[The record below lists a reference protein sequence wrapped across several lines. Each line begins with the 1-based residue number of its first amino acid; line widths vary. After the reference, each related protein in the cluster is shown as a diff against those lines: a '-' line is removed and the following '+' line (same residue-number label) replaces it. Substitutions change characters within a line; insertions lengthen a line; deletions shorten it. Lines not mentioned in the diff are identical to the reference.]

1 MPDKS
6 PSSKR
11 GAPAKPQSQAAQEA
25 EPAPA
30 DAQPQPAAG
39 AEAPSAPRTI
49 YPIVKYGDPI
59 LEKSTPPVQK
69 FDAEL
74 EQLTEDMFA
83 SMYAAQGVG
92 LAAPQIG
99 LSLRLAVVDVTAGK
113 NPEAKIVLANPE
125 IVHFEG
131 EKREEEGC
139 LSIPGFRGYVVRP
152 QFVTVRAQNA
162 KGEPFEIRGEDL
174 LARAFCH
181 EIDHLNGILFI
192 QHLGM
197 LKRDMIKRKIKKMR
211 KQGEW

>member
-6 PSSKR
+6 TSSE
-11 GAPAKPQSQAAQEA
+11 ATQAAPETVS
-25 EPAPA
+25 
-30 DAQPQPAAG
+30 AA
-39 AEAPSAPRTI
+39 RKI

-59 LEKSTPPVQK
+59 LEKSTKPVTK
-69 FDAEL
+69 FDTEL
-74 EQLTEDMFA
+74 EQLAEDMFA

-99 LSLRLAVVDVTAGK
+99 LSMRLAVVDVTGGK

-125 IVHFEG
+125 VIHAEG

-139 LSIPGFRGYVVRP
+139 LSIPGFRGYVLRP
-152 QFVTVRAQNA
+152 QFVTIKAQNA
-162 KGEPFEIRGEDL
+162 KGESFEVRGEDL

-192 QHLGM
+192 QHLSM
-197 LKRDMIKRKIKKMR
+197 LKRDLIKRKIKKLR